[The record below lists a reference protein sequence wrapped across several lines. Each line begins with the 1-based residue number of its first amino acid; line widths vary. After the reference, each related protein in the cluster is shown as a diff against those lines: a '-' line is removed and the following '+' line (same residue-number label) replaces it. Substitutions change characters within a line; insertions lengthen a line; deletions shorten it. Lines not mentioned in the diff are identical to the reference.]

1 MSKVKDKVVIYS
13 IPCNDCKMQY
23 VGQTGRVFLMRKKE
37 HISSVKN
44 FKTEKSALAEH
55 ADCTC
60 FMQG

>member
-1 MSKVKDKVVIYS
+1 
-13 IPCNDCKMQY
+13 MQY

-55 ADCTC
+55 ADCTS
-60 FMQG
+60 FVQG